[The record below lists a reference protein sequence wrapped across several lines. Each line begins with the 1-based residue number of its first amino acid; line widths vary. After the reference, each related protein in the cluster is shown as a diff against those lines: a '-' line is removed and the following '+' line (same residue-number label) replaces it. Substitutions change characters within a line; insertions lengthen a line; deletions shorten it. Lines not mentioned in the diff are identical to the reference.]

1 MPYVEFPV
9 EPGCA
14 PGIAAFYRTVFRAPA
29 AVTPDGAGAVAR
41 VQVGVRQELVFRE
54 TREPSPPYD
63 GHHIAIYIAD
73 FSGPHRWLAERG
85 LVTEE
90 SSDIQYRFTDIV
102 DPETARP
109 LFTIEHEVRCVTHPM
124 YLRPLINRNPAPRQA
139 TYVRARDGGDGR
151 GPTLGRSAWGPGGG
165 RERAAGDDAAAAR
178 RLPAE
183 RAPA

>member
-73 FSGPHRWLAERG
+73 FSETPRWLAQRG
-85 LVTEE
+85 LVTMVR
-90 SSDIQYRFTDIV
+90 SALQLRITVIV
-102 DPETARP
+102 DTSTARP
-109 LFTIEHEVRCVTHPM
+109 TFT
-124 YLRPLINRNPAPRQA
+124 
-139 TYVRARDGGDGR
+139 
-151 GPTLGRSAWGPGGG
+151 
-165 RERAAGDDAAAAR
+165 
-178 RLPAE
+178 
-183 RAPA
+183 

>member
-85 LVTEE
+85 PV
-90 SSDIQYRFTDIV
+90 
-102 DPETARP
+102 
-109 LFTIEHEVRCVTHPM
+109 
-124 YLRPLINRNPAPRQA
+124 
-139 TYVRARDGGDGR
+139 
-151 GPTLGRSAWGPGGG
+151 PGGG
-165 RERAAGDDAAAAR
+165 RDLQY
-178 RLPAE
+178 RLPGSLDP
-183 RAPA
+183 AP